1 MRHAYLAIGLSL
13 LASIAGAF
21 EIEDSRTYPGGDRS
35 LRILSTADI
44 NVFEPIISAFHAD
57 NPALTITYDVVSS
70 TQLMQGIYDEGA
82 TYDLAISSAM
92 DLQLKLAND
101 GFAQV
106 YRSDATDA
114 LADGLSWR
122 NEVFAFTREPAVLVV
137 SEAAFAGLEMPT
149 NRESLISL
157 LRARPDVF
165 AGRIGT
171 YDVRESGLGYLFA
184 TQDSRNTETYW
195 QLVEIMGRLDAR
207 LYCCSGAMI
216 SDVASG
222 ELAIAYNVLGSYADV
237 RAQDTPGIRTIEM
250 DDYVSVMLR
259 SVLIP
264 KTAQN
269 PDAAGAMVDFL
280 LSPDVVAQSGLP
292 PLTTGTPAD
301 TNLRPIRLDPGL
313 LVFLDGMRR
322 ENFLRSWT
330 GSILQNGGE
339 GR

>member
-1 MRHAYLAIGLSL
+1 MRHAYLALGLSL
-13 LASIAGAF
+13 IASLANAF
-21 EIEDSRTYPGGDRS
+21 EIEDTRTYAGGDQD

-44 NVFEPIISAFHAD
+44 NVFEPIMAAFHAK
-57 NPALTITYDVVSS
+57 NPELTITYDVASS
-70 TQLMQGIYDEGA
+70 TQLMQGIYEEGA
-82 TYDLAISSAM
+82 VYDLAISSAM

-106 YRSDATDA
+106 YQSDVTAA
-114 LADGLSWR
+114 LTDGLSWR
-122 NEVFAFTREPAVLVV
+122 DEVFAFTREPAVLVV
-137 SEAAFAGLEMPT
+137 SEAAFEGLALPT
-149 NRESLISL
+149 NRDSLIGL
-157 LRARPDVF
+157 LRARPDIF
-165 AGRIGT
+165 AGKVGT
-171 YDVRESGLGYLFA
+171 YDVRQSGLGYLFA

-237 RAQDTPGIRTIEM
+237 RALDTPGIRTIEM

-269 PDAAGAMVDFL
+269 PDAAGAMIDFL
-280 LSPDVVAQSGLP
+280 LTPGVVNQSGLP
-292 PLTTGTPAD
+292 LLTQGTPED
-301 TNLRPIRLDPGL
+301 TTLRPIRLDPGL

-322 ENFLRSWT
+322 DNFLRSWT
-330 GSILQNGGE
+330 NSILQNGGASQ
-339 GR
+339 

>member
-13 LASIAGAF
+13 LASIAAAF
-21 EIEDSRTYPGGDRS
+21 EIEDSRTYNGGAQE

-44 NVFEPIISAFHAD
+44 NVFEPIVAAFHAGRPD
-57 NPALTITYDVVSS
+57 LTITYDVVSS

-82 TYDLAISSAM
+82 KYDLAISSAM

-106 YRSDATDA
+106 YQSGATA
-114 LADGLSWR
+114 TLPDGLSWR
-122 NEVFAFTREPAVLVV
+122 NEVFAFTREPAVLVI
-137 SEAAFAGLEMPT
+137 SEAAFEGLDIPT
-149 NRESLISL
+149 NRDGLISL
-157 LRARPDVF
+157 LRARPDIF
-165 AGRIGT
+165 AGKIGT

-184 TQDSRNTETYW
+184 TQDSRNTETFW

-207 LYCCSGAMI
+207 LYCCSGDMI

-222 ELAIAYNVLGSYADV
+222 KLAIAYNVLGSYADV

-269 PDAAGAMVDFL
+269 PDAAGAMIDYL

-292 PLTTGTPAD
+292 PLTQDRAEGTAS
-301 TNLRPIRLDPGL
+301 RPIRLDPGL

-330 GSILQNGGE
+330 GSILQNE
-339 GR
+339 NPRP